1 MDRIKVEKF
10 RAMKSYKKK
19 NHFVYNLVLH
29 FLAALICSLLWS
41 YPYWFP
47 SLHSSMK
54 HFRLISLPCIWS
66 SFFNPKC
73 LFVVVNVIVIF
84 LVGESKLVSTSS
96 SPSDDIYN
104 EYVDRSRSLRRAV
117 STSHEKSMII
127 KDEKVEEK
135 EVELI
140 IKEVSSV
147 ENKQE
152 EEEKE
157 NHEKVETVEED
168 DEEKEKEGE
177 EEAARVPL
185 TLMEDKERRDKD
197 EEEDGLPIE
206 ELNKKVEEFIA
217 RVNKQWWLE
226 VNSLLA
232 FEA

>member
-1 MDRIKVEKF
+1 
-10 RAMKSYKKK
+10 
-19 NHFVYNLVLH
+19 
-29 FLAALICSLLWS
+29 
-41 YPYWFP
+41 
-47 SLHSSMK
+47 MK
-54 HFRLISLPCIWS
+54 HFCLTSLPCIWS

-104 EYVDRSRSLRRAV
+104 EYIERSRSLRKAV
-117 STSHEKSMII
+117 STSHEKSMTI
-127 KDEKVEEK
+127 KDEKVEEEK

-147 ENKQE
+147 ENKQEE

-185 TLMEDKERRDKD
+185 TLMEGEHKERRDKD
-197 EEEDGLPIE
+197 EEEDELPIE
-206 ELNKKVEEFIA
+206 ELNKKFEEFIA
-217 RVNKQWWLE
+217 RVNKQWCLE
-226 VNSLLA
+226 VNSLLSL
-232 FEA
+232 EA

>member
-1 MDRIKVEKF
+1 MGPIKVEKF
-10 RAMKSYKKK
+10 RATKSYKKK
-19 NHFVYNLVLH
+19 NLFVYNLVLH

-41 YPYWFP
+41 YPYRFP

-54 HFRLISLPCIWS
+54 HFCLISLPCIWS

-104 EYVDRSRSLRRAV
+104 EYIERSRSLRRSV
-117 STSHEKSMII
+117 STSHDKSMTI
-127 KDEKVEEK
+127 KDEKVEDEK

-152 EEEKE
+152 EEEEKE
-157 NHEKVETVEED
+157 NHEKVETVEEE

-185 TLMEDKERRDKD
+185 TLMKGEHKERRDKD
-197 EEEDGLPIE
+197 EEEDELPIE

-217 RVNKQWWLE
+217 RVTKQWRLE
-226 VNSLLA
+226 VNS
-232 FEA
+232 